1 MTKKDNEDFE
11 NPTKCWMCDNDYI
24 DNNVEVRDYCH
35 ITAKCKGSAHRNY
48 DINLK
53 LNHKIPAVFHDL
65 KNHCSH
71 LIMQELD
78 KFSLKTNAIPN
89 GLEKFMSFSTT
100 NKLTFTD
107 IFQFL
112 SSSLDSLV
120 KNLNKDVFR

>member
-65 KNHCSH
+65 KNYCSH

-78 KFSLKTNAIPN
+78 KFNLKTNAIPN